1 MLYKFILL
9 GFVSSCVNP
18 IVDIVVSSSAK
29 KTGGSKLLNLVGLT
43 NSAFRPG
50 IYDVVL
56 VVRPAVH
63 FREGITLS
71 NTSRHLNNFLAC
83 LPHRESLLIALV
95 HVYQLGK
102 SNEISE
108 VLECAFEESLD
119 LTNNGLI
126 ESLSSVFLF
135 VRAYSNWCCV
145 EISQVGFGG
154 KLRGISL
161 GITEGLSSWR
171 VTSYFTY
178 QPLIVPVGRSVLGR
192 LFNVLGSTIDP
203 FLELTPSM
211 FYNTGYFSS
220 SISVVK
226 ENNRKFNLQ
235 GTLNLTARRTSKC
248 GVIMSDMNW
257 LDFSRINL
265 KSLSKNLNSSEF
277 NSLSPIALLMLLG
290 EFRISSSE
298 GTALPRNN
306 LDIISSSNLSTV
318 LAKDLSPLDLSD
330 SSNVELLWKNWFN
343 SSEIESSS
351 SYIYSKPSDLM
362 GFTNESLSLQT
373 YPIHRS
379 SLPIT
384 QLRVDPALFETGIK
398 VVDLLTPYKKGGKV
412 GLFGGAG
419 VGKTV
424 VIMELIRNLA
434 LEHSGLSIFCGVGE
448 RTREG
453 NDLYGE
459 MLESGIIKLQPE
471 DIKVDSLNESQSV
484 QGISKSLSG
493 NESAVVL
500 IFGQMNETPGC
511 RMRVAYAALAISE
524 FFRDIFC
531 QDILIFVDNVF
542 RFLQAGS
549 EVSTLL
555 GRMPSAVGYQPTLAT
570 EMGAFQERIVASVTG
585 SITSIQAVYVPA
597 DDLTDPAPAVIF
609 THLDAV
615 TVLSRPLASKG
626 IYPAVD
632 PLNSTSKMLDP
643 EYLEPD
649 HFKIAQEVK
658 QLLQRYKELQDVIAI
673 LGLEELSDADKLTV
687 ERARKVEKF
696 LSQPFSVAEVFTR
709 IPGRY
714 VTLAETVDG
723 FTQIVSGEL
732 DSLAEGAFY
741 LKGSLKDVL
750 PS

>member
-1 MLYKFILL
+1 M
-9 GFVSSCVNP
+9 
-18 IVDIVVSSSAK
+18 
-29 KTGGSKLLNLVGLT
+29 GLT
-43 NSAFRPG
+43 NSSFRPG

-71 NTSRHLNNFLAC
+71 NTSRHLTKFLAC
-83 LPHRESLLIALV
+83 LPQRESLLIALV
-95 HVYQLGK
+95 HVYQLGNA
-102 SNEISE
+102 NEISE
-108 VLECAFEESLD
+108 VLNVASEESLD
-119 LTNNGLI
+119 LSNNGLI

-135 VRAYSNWCCV
+135 VRAYANWCCV
-145 EISQVGFGG
+145 EVSQVGFGG

-178 QPLIVPVGRSVLGR
+178 QPLIVPVGRAVLGR

-203 FLELTPSM
+203 FLEVTPAM
-211 FYNTGYFSS
+211 FYGSGYFSS
-220 SISVVK
+220 STRQIIDK
-226 ENNRKFNLQ
+226 NRTYNLQ
-235 GTLNLTARRTSKC
+235 GTLDLTARRVVKDDI
-248 GVIMSDMNW
+248 IMSDMNCI
-257 LDFSRINL
+257 DFS
-265 KSLSKNLNSSEF
+265 KLNSSA
-277 NSLSPIALLMLLG
+277 LSSDLKSSDWGSSFAPISLLMLLG
-290 EFRISSSE
+290 EFKSSSE
-298 GTALPRNN
+298 GEPLPLKS
-306 LDIISSSNLSTV
+306 LDIISTSNLDTI
-318 LAKDLSPLDLSD
+318 LKADLSPLDLGD
-330 SSNVELLWKNWFN
+330 SSNVDTVWKNYFN
-343 SSEIESSS
+343 SPQIDGSSN
-351 SYIYSKPSDLM
+351 YIYSQASDLM
-362 GFTNESLSLQT
+362 GFRNENLSLQT

-384 QLRVDPALFETGIK
+384 KLRVDPSLFETGIK

-459 MLESGIIKLQPE
+459 MLESGIIKLQPDKLQAKSE
-471 DIKVDSLNESQSV
+471 SL
-484 QGISKSLSG
+484 QGVSRSLSG

-570 EMGAFQERIVASVTG
+570 EMGAFQERIVASVSG

-643 EYLEPD
+643 EYLEPK
-649 HFKIAQEVK
+649 HFCTAQEVK

-673 LGLEELSDADKLTV
+673 LGLEELSDADKLIV

-723 FTQIVSGEL
+723 FSQIISGEL
-732 DSLAEGAFY
+732 DSLSEGAFY
-741 LKGSLKDVL
+741 LKGSLRDVV
-750 PS
+750 

>member
-1 MLYKFILL
+1 ML
-9 GFVSSCVNP
+9 GFVSSCVDP

-29 KTGGSKLLNLVGLT
+29 KTGGSKLLNLMGLT
-43 NSAFRPG
+43 NSSFRPG

-63 FREGITLS
+63 FREGISLS
-71 NTSRHLNNFLAC
+71 NTSRHLSKFLAC
-83 LPHRESLLIALV
+83 LPQRESLLIALV
-95 HVYQLGK
+95 HVYQLGN

-108 VLECAFEESLD
+108 VLSVASEESAD
-119 LTNNGLI
+119 LANTGLI

-135 VRAYSNWCCV
+135 VRAYANWCCV
-145 EISQVGFGG
+145 EVSQVGFGG

-171 VTSYFTY
+171 VTTYFTY
-178 QPLIVPVGRSVLGR
+178 QPLIVPVGRAVLGR

-203 FLELTPSM
+203 FLELTPAM
-211 FYNTGYFSS
+211 FYGTGYFSS
-220 SISVVK
+220 ACSSVSDK
-226 ENNRKFNLQ
+226 NRKYNLQ
-235 GTLNLTARRTSKC
+235 GTLDLSARRVVKEEI
-248 GVIMSDMNW
+248 IMSDMSYI
-257 LDFSRINL
+257 DFSKLDCAAFSGDL
-265 KSLSKNLNSSEF
+265 KSSSWSGSLTPLS
-277 NSLSPIALLMLLG
+277 LLMMLG
-290 EFRISSSE
+290 EFKTSSDGE
-298 GTALPRNN
+298 ALPTKS
-306 LDIISSSNLSTV
+306 LDIISSSSLKTV
-318 LAKDLSPLDLSD
+318 LEADLSPLDLSE
-330 SSNVELLWKNWFN
+330 SSNVDSLWKNYFN
-343 SSEIESSS
+343 SREIDANST
-351 SYIYSKPSDLM
+351 YINSQASDLM
-362 GFTNESLSLQT
+362 GFRNENLSLQT

-384 QLRVDPALFETGIK
+384 KLRVDPSLFETGIK

-459 MLESGIIKLQPE
+459 MLESGIIKLQPDQIQATRSGKTE
-471 DIKVDSLNESQSV
+471 TL
-484 QGISKSLSG
+484 QGVSRSLSG

-570 EMGAFQERIVASVTG
+570 EMGAFQERIVASISG

-643 EYLEPD
+643 DYLEPK
-649 HFKIAQEVK
+649 HFCIHVK
-658 QLLQRYKELQDVIAI
+658 SSNCYRGIRNYKTSLQ
-673 LGLEELSDADKLTV
+673 
-687 ERARKVEKF
+687 F
-696 LSQPFSVAEVFTR
+696 
-709 IPGRY
+709 
-714 VTLAETVDG
+714 
-723 FTQIVSGEL
+723 
-732 DSLAEGAFY
+732 
-741 LKGSLKDVL
+741 
-750 PS
+750 

>member
-1 MLYKFILL
+1 ML
-9 GFVSSCVNP
+9 GFVSSCVDP

-29 KTGGSKLLNLVGLT
+29 KTGGSKLLNLMGLT
-43 NSAFRPG
+43 NSSFRPG

-63 FREGITLS
+63 FREGISLS
-71 NTSRHLNNFLAC
+71 NTSRHLTKFLAC
-83 LPHRESLLIALV
+83 LPQRESLLIALV
-95 HVYQLGK
+95 HVYQLGN

-108 VLECAFEESLD
+108 VLNVASEESAD
-119 LTNNGLI
+119 LANTGLI

-135 VRAYSNWCCV
+135 VRAYANWCCV

-178 QPLIVPVGRSVLGR
+178 QPLIVPVGRAVLGR

-203 FLELTPSM
+203 FLELTPAM
-211 FYNTGYFSS
+211 FYGTGYFSS
-220 SISVVK
+220 SCSSVTDK
-226 ENNRKFNLQ
+226 NRKYNLQ
-235 GTLNLTARRTSKC
+235 GTLDLSARRVSKDDI
-248 GVIMSDMNW
+248 IMSDMSSI
-257 LDFSRINL
+257 DFSKLDSKVLGNKL
-265 KSLSKNLNSSEF
+265 KSSKWNG
-277 NSLSPIALLMLLG
+277 SLSPLSLLMLVG
-290 EFRISSSE
+290 EFRTSKE
-298 GTALPRNN
+298 GEPLPTRS
-306 LDIISSSNLSTV
+306 LDIISSSNLKTV
-318 LAKDLSPLDLSD
+318 LEADLSPMDLSD
-330 SSNVELLWKNWFN
+330 SSNVDLLWKNYFN
-343 SSEIESSS
+343 SSSSDESST
-351 SYIYSKPSDLM
+351 YIRSQASDLM
-362 GFTNESLSLQT
+362 GFTNENLSLQT

-384 QLRVDPALFETGIK
+384 KLRVDPALFETGIK

-459 MLESGIIKLQPE
+459 MLESGIIKLQPNQLTANRGGE
-471 DIKVDSLNESQSV
+471 SSSL
-484 QGISKSLSG
+484 QGVSRSLSG

-570 EMGAFQERIVASVTG
+570 EMGAFQERIVASISG

-643 EYLEPD
+643 DYLEPK
-649 HFKIAQEVK
+649 HFCIAQEVK

-673 LGLEELSDADKLTV
+673 LGLEELSDADKLIV

-714 VTLAETVDG
+714 VTLDETVDG
-723 FTQIVSGEL
+723 FSQIVSGEL
-732 DSLAEGAFY
+732 DALAEGAFY
-741 LKGSLKDVL
+741 LKGSLKDVV
-750 PS
+750 

>member
-1 MLYKFILL
+1 ML

-29 KTGGSKLLNLVGLT
+29 KTGGSKLLNLMGLT
-43 NSAFRPG
+43 NSSFKPG
-50 IYDVVL
+50 IYDIVL

-71 NTSRHLNNFLAC
+71 NTSRHLSKFLAC
-83 LPHRESLLIALV
+83 LPQRESLLIALV
-95 HVYQLGK
+95 HVYQLGS
-102 SNEISE
+102 SNEMAE
-108 VLECAFEESLD
+108 VLREASEESLD
-119 LTNNGLI
+119 LSNNGLI

-135 VRAYSNWCCV
+135 VRAYANWCCV
-145 EISQVGFGG
+145 EVSQVGFGG

-178 QPLIVPVGRSVLGR
+178 QPLIVPVGRAVLGR

-203 FLELTPSM
+203 YLEIAPAM
-211 FYNTGYFSS
+211 FYGSGYFSS
-220 SISVVK
+220 STRQITDK
-226 ENNRKFNLQ
+226 NRKYNLQ
-235 GTLNLTARRTSKC
+235 GTLDLSARRVVKD
-248 GVIMSDMNW
+248 GIIMSDMGSIN
-257 LDFSRINL
+257 FS
-265 KSLSKNLNSSEF
+265 KLNSSVVSSDLKSWSG
-277 NSLSPIALLMLLG
+277 SLPPISLLMLLG
-290 EFRISSSE
+290 EFKTSSE
-298 GTALPRNN
+298 GEALPSKS
-306 LDIISSSNLSTV
+306 LDIISSSNLQTV
-318 LAKDLSPLDLSD
+318 LEADLSPLDLKD
-330 SSNVELLWKNWFN
+330 SSNVDSVLKNYFN
-343 SSEIESSS
+343 SSEIDGSSN
-351 SYIYSKPSDLM
+351 YIYSKPSDLM
-362 GFTNESLSLQT
+362 GFRNENLSLQT

-459 MLESGIIKLQPE
+459 MLESGIIKLQP
-471 DIKVDSLNESQSV
+471 DQVQSKSETLT
-484 QGISKSLSG
+484 GISRSLSG

-524 FFRDIFC
+524 FFRDIFR

-570 EMGAFQERIVASVTG
+570 EMGAFQERIVASVSG

-643 EYLEPD
+643 EYLEPK
-649 HFKIAQEVK
+649 HFCIAQEVK

-673 LGLEELSDADKLTV
+673 LGLEELSDADKLIV

-714 VTLAETVDG
+714 VTLDETVEG
-723 FTQIVSGEL
+723 FSQIVSGEL
-732 DSLAEGAFY
+732 DSIAEGAFY
-741 LKGSLKDVL
+741 LKGSLRDVV
-750 PS
+750 

>member
-1 MLYKFILL
+1 
-9 GFVSSCVNP
+9 
-18 IVDIVVSSSAK
+18 
-29 KTGGSKLLNLVGLT
+29 
-43 NSAFRPG
+43 
-50 IYDVVL
+50 
-56 VVRPAVH
+56 
-63 FREGITLS
+63 
-71 NTSRHLNNFLAC
+71 
-83 LPHRESLLIALV
+83 
-95 HVYQLGK
+95 
-102 SNEISE
+102 
-108 VLECAFEESLD
+108 
-119 LTNNGLI
+119 
-126 ESLSSVFLF
+126 
-135 VRAYSNWCCV
+135 
-145 EISQVGFGG
+145 
-154 KLRGISL
+154 
-161 GITEGLSSWR
+161 
-171 VTSYFTY
+171 
-178 QPLIVPVGRSVLGR
+178 
-192 LFNVLGSTIDP
+192 
-203 FLELTPSM
+203 
-211 FYNTGYFSS
+211 
-220 SISVVK
+220 
-226 ENNRKFNLQ
+226 
-235 GTLNLTARRTSKC
+235 
-248 GVIMSDMNW
+248 MSDMGYV
-257 LDFSRINL
+257 DFSKLDSKTFSSEL
-265 KSLSKNLNSSEF
+265 KSFSG
-277 NSLSPIALLMLLG
+277 SLPPVSLLMILG
-290 EFRISSSE
+290 EFKTSSDGE
-298 GTALPRNN
+298 ALPTKS
-306 LDIISSSNLSTV
+306 LDIISSSSLKTV
-318 LAKDLSPLDLSD
+318 LEADLSPMDLSD
-330 SSNVELLWKNWFN
+330 SSNVDVLWKNYFN
-343 SSEIESSS
+343 STSIDAGST
-351 SYIYSKPSDLM
+351 YIHSQASDLM
-362 GFTNESLSLQT
+362 GFRNENLSLQT

-384 QLRVDPALFETGIK
+384 KLRVDPSLFETGIK

-459 MLESGIIKLQPE
+459 MLESGIIKLQP
-471 DIKVDSLNESQSV
+471 DQV
-484 QGISKSLSG
+484 QATRAGKSETLEGVSRSLSG

-570 EMGAFQERIVASVTG
+570 EMGAFQERIVASISG

-643 EYLEPD
+643 DYLEPK
-649 HFKIAQEVK
+649 HFCIACEVK

-673 LGLEELSDADKLTV
+673 LGLEELSDADKLIV

-714 VTLAETVDG
+714 VTLSETVDG
-723 FTQIVSGEL
+723 FSQIVSGEL
-732 DSLAEGAFY
+732 DALSEGAFY
-741 LKGSLKDVL
+741 LKGSLKDVV
-750 PS
+750 

>member
-1 MLYKFILL
+1 M
-9 GFVSSCVNP
+9 
-18 IVDIVVSSSAK
+18 
-29 KTGGSKLLNLVGLT
+29 GLT
-43 NSAFRPG
+43 NSSFRPG

-71 NTSRHLNNFLAC
+71 NTARHLTKFLAC

-95 HVYQLGK
+95 HVYQLGN
-102 SNEISE
+102 SSEISE
-108 VLECAFEESLD
+108 VLREASDESAD
-119 LTNNGLI
+119 LSQNGLI

-135 VRAYSNWCCV
+135 VRAYANWCCV
-145 EISQVGFGG
+145 EVSQVGFGG

-178 QPLIVPVGRSVLGR
+178 QPLIVPVGRAVLGR

-203 FLELTPSM
+203 YLELTPAM
-211 FYNTGYFSS
+211 FYGKGYFSS
-220 SISVVK
+220 ASRPVTEKS
-226 ENNRKFNLQ
+226 RTYSLQ
-235 GTLNLTARRTSKC
+235 GTLDLTARRVAKD
-248 GVIMSDMNW
+248 GIIMSDMGSV
-257 LDFSRINL
+257 DFSSLNTSSFGADL
-265 KSLSKNLNSSEF
+265 KSSSWGD
-277 NSLSPIALLMLLG
+277 SISPMALLMLLG
-290 EFRISSSE
+290 ESKTSSE
-298 GTALPRNN
+298 GEALPTKS
-306 LDIISSSNLSTV
+306 LDIIATSNLQTV
-318 LAKDLSPLDLSD
+318 LTADLSPLDLKD
-330 SSNVELLWKNWFN
+330 SSNVDLLWKNYFN
-343 SSEIESSS
+343 SKEIDGSSN
-351 SYIYSKPSDLM
+351 YIYSQPSDLM
-362 GFTNESLSLQT
+362 GFRNENLSLQT

-379 SLPIT
+379 SLAIT
-384 QLRVDPALFETGIK
+384 KLRVDPALFETGIK

-459 MLESGIIKLQPE
+459 MLESGIIKLQP
-471 DIKVDSLNESQSV
+471 DKLDVKSGGNL
-484 QGISKSLSG
+484 QGVSRSLSG

-570 EMGAFQERIVASVTG
+570 EMGAFQERIVASVSG

-643 EYLEPD
+643 EYLEPR
-649 HFKIAQEVK
+649 HFCVAQEVK

-714 VTLAETVDG
+714 VTLDETVEG
-723 FTQIVSGEL
+723 FSQIVSGEL
-732 DSLAEGAFY
+732 DSIAEGAFY
-741 LKGSLKDVL
+741 LKGSLRDVI
-750 PS
+750 

>member
-1 MLYKFILL
+1 ML

-18 IVDIVVSSSAK
+18 IVDIVVSSSTK
-29 KTGGSKLLNLVGLT
+29 KTGGSKLLNLMGLT
-43 NSAFRPG
+43 NSSFRPG
-50 IYDVVL
+50 IYDIVL
-56 VVRPAVH
+56 VIRPAVH
-63 FREGITLS
+63 FREGISLS
-71 NTSRHLNNFLAC
+71 NTSRHLTKFLAC
-83 LPHRESLLIALV
+83 LPQRESLLIALV
-95 HVYQLGK
+95 HVYQLGN

-108 VLECAFEESLD
+108 VLREASEESLD
-119 LTNNGLI
+119 LSNNGLI

-135 VRAYSNWCCV
+135 VRAYANWCCV
-145 EISQVGFGG
+145 EVSQVGFGG

-171 VTSYFTY
+171 VTTYFTY
-178 QPLIVPVGRSVLGR
+178 QPLIVPVGRAVLGR

-203 FLELTPSM
+203 YLEIAPAM
-211 FYNTGYFSS
+211 FYGTGYFSS
-220 SISVVK
+220 ATKQITDK
-226 ENNRKFNLQ
+226 NRKYSLQ
-235 GTLNLTARRTSKC
+235 GTLDLSARRVEKDGITL
-248 GVIMSDMNW
+248 SDMSYV
-257 LDFSRINL
+257 DFS
-265 KSLSKNLNSSEF
+265 KLNSSAFSNELKSG
-277 NSLSPIALLMLLG
+277 SLPPISLLMLLG
-290 EFRISSSE
+290 EFKTSSE
-298 GTALPRNN
+298 GESLPTKN
-306 LDIISSSNLSTV
+306 LDIISTANLPTV
-318 LAKDLSPLDLSD
+318 LAADLSPLDLKD
-330 SSNVELLWKNWFN
+330 SSNVDSVWKNYFN
-343 SSEIESSS
+343 STEIDGSST
-351 SYIYSKPSDLM
+351 YIYSKPSDLM
-362 GFTNESLSLQT
+362 GFRNETLSLQT
-373 YPIHRS
+373 YSIHRS

-384 QLRVDPALFETGIK
+384 KLRVDPTLFETGIK

-459 MLESGIIKLQPE
+459 MLESGIIKLQPDQIQAKSE
-471 DIKVDSLNESQSV
+471 SL
-484 QGISKSLSG
+484 QGVSRSLSG

-570 EMGAFQERIVASVTG
+570 EMGAFQERIVASVSG

-643 EYLEPD
+643 EYLEPK
-649 HFKIAQEVK
+649 HFCIAQEVK

-673 LGLEELSDADKLTV
+673 LGLEELSDADKLIV

-714 VTLAETVDG
+714 VTLDETVDG
-723 FTQIVSGEL
+723 FSQIVSGDL
-732 DSLAEGAFY
+732 DAIAEGAFY
-741 LKGSLKDVL
+741 LKGSLRDVV
-750 PS
+750 

>member
-1 MLYKFILL
+1 ML
-9 GFVSSCVNP
+9 GFVSSCVDP

-29 KTGGSKLLNLVGLT
+29 KTGGSKLLNLMGLT
-43 NSAFRPG
+43 NSSFRPG

-63 FREGITLS
+63 FREGISLS
-71 NTSRHLNNFLAC
+71 NTSRHLTKFLAC
-83 LPHRESLLIALV
+83 LPQRESLLIALV
-95 HVYQLGK
+95 HVYQLGN

-108 VLECAFEESLD
+108 VLNVASEESSD
-119 LTNNGLI
+119 LANTGLI

-135 VRAYSNWCCV
+135 VRAYANWCCV
-145 EISQVGFGG
+145 EVSQVGFGG

-178 QPLIVPVGRSVLGR
+178 QPLIVPVGRAVLGR

-203 FLELTPSM
+203 FLELTPAM
-211 FYNTGYFSS
+211 FYGTGYFSS
-220 SISVVK
+220 SCSSVTDK
-226 ENNRKFNLQ
+226 GRKYNLQ
-235 GTLNLTARRTSKC
+235 GTLDLSARRVSKDEI
-248 GVIMSDMNW
+248 IMSDMSSI
-257 LDFSRINL
+257 DFSKLDSKVLGNEL
-265 KSLSKNLNSSEF
+265 KSSKWNG
-277 NSLSPIALLMLLG
+277 SLSPLSLLMLVG
-290 EFRISSSE
+290 EFRTSKE
-298 GTALPRNN
+298 GEPLPTRS
-306 LDIISSSNLSTV
+306 LDIISSSSLKTV
-318 LAKDLSPLDLSD
+318 LEADLSPMDLSD
-330 SSNVELLWKNWFN
+330 SANVDLLWKNYFN
-343 SSEIESSS
+343 SSSIDESST
-351 SYIYSKPSDLM
+351 YIRSQASDLM
-362 GFTNESLSLQT
+362 GFTNENLSLQT

-384 QLRVDPALFETGIK
+384 KLRVDPALFETGIK

-459 MLESGIIKLQPE
+459 MLESGIIKLQPDQLTANRGGE
-471 DIKVDSLNESQSV
+471 SSSL
-484 QGISKSLSG
+484 QGVSRSLSG

-570 EMGAFQERIVASVTG
+570 EMGAFQERIVASISG

-643 EYLEPD
+643 DYLEPK
-649 HFKIAQEVK
+649 HFCIAQEVK

-673 LGLEELSDADKLTV
+673 LGLEELSDSDKLIV

-714 VTLAETVDG
+714 VTLDETVEG
-723 FTQIVSGEL
+723 FSQIVSGEL
-732 DSLAEGAFY
+732 DALAEGAFY
-741 LKGSLKDVL
+741 LKGSLKDVV
-750 PS
+750 

>member
-1 MLYKFILL
+1 ML

-29 KTGGSKLLNLVGLT
+29 KTGGSKLLNLMGLT
-43 NSAFRPG
+43 NSSFRPG

-63 FREGITLS
+63 FREGISLS
-71 NTSRHLNNFLAC
+71 NTARHLTKFLAC
-83 LPHRESLLIALV
+83 LPQRESLLIALV
-95 HVYQLGK
+95 HVYQLGS

-108 VLECAFEESLD
+108 VLQVASEESLD

-135 VRAYSNWCCV
+135 VRAYANWCCV
-145 EISQVGFGG
+145 EVSQVGFGG

-178 QPLIVPVGRSVLGR
+178 QPLIVPVGRAVLGR

-203 FLELTPSM
+203 YLELTPAM
-211 FYNTGYFSS
+211 FYGTGYFSS
-220 SISVVK
+220 STRQLSDK
-226 ENNRKFNLQ
+226 NRKYNLQ
-235 GTLNLTARRTSKC
+235 GTLDLSARRVSKDDI
-248 GVIMSDMNW
+248 IMSDMGCV
-257 LDFSRINL
+257 DFS
-265 KSLSKNLNSSEF
+265 KLNASAFSSELSNTSF
-277 NSLSPIALLMLLG
+277 SPISLLMLLG
-290 EFRISSSE
+290 EFKSSSE
-298 GTALPRNN
+298 GEALPTKS
-306 LDIISSSNLSTV
+306 LDIISTSNLQTI
-318 LAKDLSPLDLSD
+318 LEADLSPMDLKD
-330 SSNVELLWKNWFN
+330 SSNVDSVWKNYFN
-343 SSEIESSS
+343 SSEIDGSST
-351 SYIYSKPSDLM
+351 YIHSKPSDLM
-362 GFTNESLSLQT
+362 GFRNENLSLQT

-384 QLRVDPALFETGIK
+384 KLRVDPSLFETGIK

-459 MLESGIIKLQPE
+459 MLESGIIKLQPDQLQASSE
-471 DIKVDSLNESQSV
+471 SL
-484 QGISKSLSG
+484 QGVSRSLSG

-643 EYLEPD
+643 EYLEPK
-649 HFKIAQEVK
+649 HFCTAQEVK

-673 LGLEELSDADKLTV
+673 LGLEELSDADKLIV

-714 VTLAETVDG
+714 VTLEETVDG
-723 FTQIVSGEL
+723 FSQIISGEL
-732 DSLAEGAFY
+732 DSLSEGAFY
-741 LKGSLKDVL
+741 LKGSLRDVV
-750 PS
+750 

>member
-1 MLYKFILL
+1 M
-9 GFVSSCVNP
+9 
-18 IVDIVVSSSAK
+18 
-29 KTGGSKLLNLVGLT
+29 GLT
-43 NSAFRPG
+43 NSSFRPG

-56 VVRPAVH
+56 VIRPAVH
-63 FREGITLS
+63 FREGISLS
-71 NTSRHLNNFLAC
+71 NTSRHLTKFLAC
-83 LPHRESLLIALV
+83 LPQRESLLIALV
-95 HVYQLGK
+95 HVYQLGN
-102 SNEISE
+102 SNEIAE
-108 VLECAFEESLD
+108 VLREASEESLD
-119 LTNNGLI
+119 LANNGLI

-135 VRAYSNWCCV
+135 VRAYANWCCV
-145 EISQVGFGG
+145 EVSQVGFGG

-171 VTSYFTY
+171 VTTYFTY
-178 QPLIVPVGRSVLGR
+178 QPLIVPVGRAVLGR

-203 FLELTPSM
+203 YLEVAPAM
-211 FYNTGYFSS
+211 FYGSGYFSS
-220 SISVVK
+220 STRQITDK
-226 ENNRKFNLQ
+226 NRKYSLQ
-235 GTLNLTARRTSKC
+235 GTLDLSARRMDKDSI
-248 GVIMSDMNW
+248 IMSDMSSV
-257 LDFSRINL
+257 DFSKL
-265 KSLSKNLNSSEF
+265 SASSLGDG
-277 NSLSPIALLMLLG
+277 LSGSFAPTALLMLLG
-290 EFRISSSE
+290 EFKTSSE
-298 GTALPRNN
+298 GEALPTKS
-306 LDIISSSNLSTV
+306 LDIISSSSLETI
-318 LAKDLSPLDLSD
+318 LKADLSPLDLSD
-330 SSNVELLWKNWFN
+330 SSNVDLVWKNYVN
-343 SSEIESSS
+343 SSDGGST
-351 SYIYSKPSDLM
+351 YIHSQPSDLM
-362 GFTNESLSLQT
+362 GFRNENLSLQT

-384 QLRVDPALFETGIK
+384 KLRVDPSLFETGIK

-459 MLESGIIKLQPE
+459 MLESGIIKLQPDKIQAKSE
-471 DIKVDSLNESQSV
+471 NLVGVSR
-484 QGISKSLSG
+484 SLSG

-570 EMGAFQERIVASVTG
+570 EMGSFQERIVASISG

-643 EYLEPD
+643 EYLEPK
-649 HFKIAQEVK
+649 HFCTAQEVK

-673 LGLEELSDADKLTV
+673 LGLEELSDSDKLIV

-723 FTQIVSGEL
+723 FSQIVSGEL
-732 DSLAEGAFY
+732 DAIAEGAFY
-741 LKGSLKDVL
+741 LKGLLRDVV
-750 PS
+750 